1 MKNLKRLLSVV
12 LLALSV
18 TTTAQNTNP
27 TIAVANPNIN
37 SIEVKPEIAA
47 KMLRLELIK
56 LGNFIVLDEFDMAD
70 VLMNSPQF
78 TSGCY
83 G

>member
-56 LGNFIVLDEFDMAD
+56 LGNFIVLDEFDK
-70 VLMNSPQF
+70 LLWRP
-78 TSGCY
+78 
-83 G
+83 